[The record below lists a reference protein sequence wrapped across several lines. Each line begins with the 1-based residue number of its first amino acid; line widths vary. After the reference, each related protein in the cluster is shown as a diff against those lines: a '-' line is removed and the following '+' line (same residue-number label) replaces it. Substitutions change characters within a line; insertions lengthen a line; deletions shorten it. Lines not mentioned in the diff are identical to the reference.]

1 MEIRKI
7 DYNKKEYLE
16 LLLLADEQE
25 ILNTAQLMAED
36 LVRCIQE
43 NQ

>member
-1 MEIRKI
+1 MVINGKTVMEEGR
-7 DYNKKEYLE
+7 Y
-16 LLLLADEQE
+16 LLADEQE